1 MCYRLSRTERK
12 NYGERIGDFMIQI
25 VALDNI
31 EIHKKTTDYEI
42 NISPV
47 MSENKFTDI
56 SGDELRR
63 IMGHKTTISCSLRG
77 VPHAK
82 AQDIARIVKKN
93 EFDLTYTTPLLITNK
108 FRCTKYN
115 AVPKCSDPR
124 QKNPLITDKITWNIS
139 LTLESASIAADG
151 DGL

>member
-1 MCYRLSRTERK
+1 
-12 NYGERIGDFMIQI
+12 MIQI
-25 VALDNI
+25 VALGDI
-31 EIHKKTTDYEI
+31 EIHEKTTDYEVDV
-42 NISPV
+42 SPV
-47 MSENKFTDI
+47 ESSSGFTDV
-56 SGDELRR
+56 SGNEIRR
-63 IMGHKTTISCSLRG
+63 IIGHKTTISCTLRG

-82 AQDIARIVKKN
+82 AQDIARIVKTN
-93 EFDLTYTTPLLITNK
+93 EFDLTYTTPLAITNK

-124 QKNPLITDKITWNIS
+124 QKNPLVTDKITWNIS